1 MEIFEYSYSKR
12 EKTNHI
18 EKINFNICYP
28 FKRSPYLQA
37 NYKINNLEQ
46 VLIRSCTFSLL
57 NRSNFAEINDG
68 NLGRYGMM
76 GYFILIINI
85 LGESLYSHFFLLT
98 KTKCLG
104 RNDTNYYL
112 IEYDC
117 QEELCKIIDSP
128 LGK

>member
-1 MEIFEYSYSKR
+1 MI
-12 EKTNHI
+12 
-18 EKINFNICYP
+18 
-28 FKRSPYLQA
+28 
-37 NYKINNLEQ
+37 
-46 VLIRSCTFSLL
+46 
-57 NRSNFAEINDG
+57 
-68 NLGRYGMM
+68 

-85 LGESLYSHFFLLT
+85 LGESLYSHLFLLR

-117 QEELCKIIDSP
+117 QEELCQIIDSP